1 MAFWTTFAL
10 CISLL
15 LCQTSAQSDLG
26 SPSPTL
32 SPTQQTPAALG
43 GNDTCAFA
51 DLTSLVGHIVHEW
64 AGYNL
69 SLLVQTCPD
78 ICILV
83 YGSGNPDISG
93 IGVSTGDG

>member
-1 MAFWTTFAL
+1 MAFRTTFAL
-10 CISLL
+10 CISLQL
-15 LCQTSAQSDLG
+15 WQTSAQSDLG

-32 SPTQQTPAALG
+32 SPTPLTPAALG
-43 GNDTCAFA
+43 GNGTCAFD
-51 DLTSLVGHIVHEW
+51 DLTSLVGHIVHDW

-78 ICILV
+78 TCILV

-93 IGVSTGDG
+93 IGVSSGQR